1 VLTQFLQFNLAYSPL
16 QAGVR
21 MLPIAAGIAVMA
33 PLSSVAHRRQW
44 RAQSVETV
52 AGFTRQLRRLVSQGM
67 TIYAD
72 RQCSV
77 MPRLRSK
84 AREGRPTM
92 IERLPTGPSAGEGSP
107 TAARTAENQ
116 DAVRVITGRLSR
128 QLEPTAKRMVSS
140 YRGTIP
146 DYRLAA
152 DDFLD
157 RDVYPVSLTGLQVT
171 VGHLESG
178 QRATTEEFSDV
189 RAGAARR
196 VHQDV
201 ALESFLHA
209 VRLWGKV
216 LWESVLGCT
225 HAEVAAEREAALII
239 AGRVLDHVD
248 TMSVAAAQ
256 GYLEELQTVWSD
268 REVIRHDL
276 LEALI
281 SGDGESEQVRRLARS
296 LRLRLSE
303 NYIVVVVRTT
313 QGQPGERRHTIAQQ
327 VVLRDV
333 VEGVRARLVPA
344 AGSLLVGIRH
354 GEVIALYPFESPS
367 ELALARHLCVA
378 LASHLAHTDARIG
391 ISSCRQGLAPLAASF
406 AEAREA
412 VEIAVGNGA
421 NGPVVAFDEV
431 LVDSVVR
438 ASPHADRILDATI
451 APLLAYDAEHKAELV
466 PTLRSYV
473 RSGFNLTKCAE
484 SRCVHPNTIVYRL
497 RRIKELT
504 GRDPHVPDDLLL
516 LQLGLKLTGV
526 GSGE

>member
-1 VLTQFLQFNLAYSPL
+1 MKF
-16 QAGVR
+16 
-21 MLPIAAGIAVMA
+21 
-33 PLSSVAHRRQW
+33 
-44 RAQSVETV
+44 
-52 AGFTRQLRRLVSQGM
+52 
-67 TIYAD
+67 
-72 RQCSV
+72 
-77 MPRLRSK
+77 
-84 AREGRPTM
+84 
-92 IERLPTGPSAGEGSP
+92 
-107 TAARTAENQ
+107 
-116 DAVRVITGRLSR
+116 
-128 QLEPTAKRMVSS
+128 
-140 YRGTIP
+140 
-146 DYRLAA
+146 
-152 DDFLD
+152 
-157 RDVYPVSLTGLQVT
+157 
-171 VGHLESG
+171 SG
-178 QRATTEEFSDV
+178 V

-225 HAEVAAEREAALII
+225 HADVAAEREAALII

-296 LRLRLSE
+296 LRLQLSE
-303 NYIVVVVRTT
+303 NYIVVVVRTAER
-313 QGQPGERRHTIAQQ
+313 QPGERRHTIAQQ
-327 VVLRDV
+327 VMLRDV
-333 VEGVRARLVPA
+333 VEGIRSALVPP

-367 ELALARHLCVA
+367 ELATARHRCSA
-378 LASHLAHTDARIG
+378 LACHLAHTDARIG
-391 ISSCRQGLAPLAASF
+391 ISSCHQGLAPLATSY

-412 VEIAVGNGA
+412 VEIAAGNGT
-421 NGPVVAFDEV
+421 GGRVVAFDEV
-431 LVDSVVR
+431 LIDSVVR
-438 ASPHADRILDATI
+438 ASPHAGRILDATI

-466 PTLRSYV
+466 ATLRSYV
-473 RSGFNLTKCAE
+473 ETGFNLTRCAE

-516 LQLGLKLTGV
+516 LQLGLKLT
-526 GSGE
+526 

>member
-1 VLTQFLQFNLAYSPL
+1 
-16 QAGVR
+16 
-21 MLPIAAGIAVMA
+21 
-33 PLSSVAHRRQW
+33 
-44 RAQSVETV
+44 
-52 AGFTRQLRRLVSQGM
+52 
-67 TIYAD
+67 
-72 RQCSV
+72 
-77 MPRLRSK
+77 
-84 AREGRPTM
+84 M
-92 IERLPTGPSAGEGSP
+92 IT
-107 TAARTAENQ
+107 
-116 DAVRVITGRLSR
+116 DRLSR
-128 QLEPTAKRMVSS
+128 QLEPTAKRMVSR
-140 YRGTIP
+140 YRGTIA

-157 RDVYPVSLTGLQVT
+157 RDVYPVSLSGLHVA
-171 VGHLESG
+171 VGNLESG
-178 QRATTEEFSDV
+178 QRATTDEFTSV

-201 ALESFLHA
+201 SLESFLHA

-225 HAEVAAEREAALII
+225 HADVAAEREAALVI

-248 TMSVAAAQ
+248 MMSVAAAQ

-303 NYIVVVVRTT
+303 SYIVVVVRTAEH
-313 QGQPGERRHTIAQQ
+313 QPGEPRHTIAQR
-327 VVLRDV
+327 VMLRDV
-333 VEGVRARLVPA
+333 VEGIRSRLVPA

-367 ELALARHLCVA
+367 ELATTRQLCSA
-378 LASHLAHTDARIG
+378 LACHLAYTDAVIG
-391 ISSCRQGLAPLAASF
+391 ISGCHQGLAPLATSY

-412 VEIAVGNGA
+412 VEIAAGNGA
-421 NGPVVAFDEV
+421 NGRVVAFDEV
-431 LVDSVVR
+431 LIDSVVR
-438 ASPHADRILDATI
+438 ASRHASRILDATI
-451 APLLAYDAEHKAELV
+451 APLLAYDVEHKAELV
-466 PTLRSYV
+466 PTLRAYV
-473 RSGFNLTKCAE
+473 ETGFNLTRCAE

-516 LQLGLKLTGV
+516 LQLGLKLTGL

>member
-1 VLTQFLQFNLAYSPL
+1 
-16 QAGVR
+16 
-21 MLPIAAGIAVMA
+21 M
-33 PLSSVAHRRQW
+33 
-44 RAQSVETV
+44 
-52 AGFTRQLRRLVSQGM
+52 
-67 TIYAD
+67 
-72 RQCSV
+72 
-77 MPRLRSK
+77 
-84 AREGRPTM
+84 
-92 IERLPTGPSAGEGSP
+92 
-107 TAARTAENQ
+107 
-116 DAVRVITGRLSR
+116 RVITGRLSR
-128 QLEPTAKRMVSS
+128 QLEPTAKRMVSR
-140 YRGTIP
+140 YHGTIA

-152 DDFLD
+152 DDFLE
-157 RDVYPVSLTGLQVT
+157 RDVYPVSLNGLQVT
-171 VGHLESG
+171 VGNLESG
-178 QRATTEEFSDV
+178 QLATADEFNGV

-225 HAEVAAEREAALII
+225 HAEVAAEREAALVI

-268 REVIRHDL
+268 REVVRHDL

-303 NYIVVVVRTT
+303 NYIVVVVRTAER
-313 QGQPGERRHTIAQQ
+313 QPRERGHTIAQQ
-327 VVLRDV
+327 VMLREV
-333 VEGVRARLVPA
+333 VEGVRSQLVPA

-354 GEVIALYPFESPS
+354 GEVIALYPFEGPS
-367 ELALARHLCVA
+367 ELGTARHLCSALARHLA
-378 LASHLAHTDARIG
+378 RTDARIG
-391 ISSCRQGLAPLAASF
+391 ISSCHQGLAPLATSY

-412 VEIAVGNGA
+412 VEIAAGNGTD
-421 NGPVVAFDEV
+421 GRVVAFDEV
-431 LVDSVVR
+431 LIDSVVR
-438 ASPHADRILDATI
+438 ASRHAGRILDATI

-473 RSGFNLTKCAE
+473 ETGFNLTRCAE
-484 SRCVHPNTIVYRL
+484 GRSVHPNTIVYRL

-516 LQLGLKLTGV
+516 LQLGLKLTGF